1 MPDPIPP
8 TPFPDQ
14 SLKEDR
20 EITPSWFS
28 RHSFGV
34 FYGFLVLAVC
44 VGLGWLGQ
52 RVARSIQS
60 YLASQIRHNP
70 NASAAYR
77 AIDHRAQVQAEELF
91 KRLASGDEA
100 AADSILSLSD
110 DWTGKTQRTS
120 ATSQFLSSAI
130 NSPNVHIREA
140 AIQAELA
147 LEGITRDEIGLNNL
161 EGAVG
166 DPRQRLWAL
175 WLLGALGNRGVNPDH
190 AAKIIESYLN
200 DANVNVRATAVDGLS
215 LVATDETLPMLLD
228 RFRNDP
234 SPIVQERAVCDMA
247 QSGMYSHAL
256 RIRAAESLVRWLD
269 DPLLTGQ
276 QRTWTFQALHDITG
290 ASLGSNS
297 AAWRNWW
304 SKNSKR

>member
-8 TPFPDQ
+8 TPFPCQ

-20 EITPSWFS
+20 EISPFLFS

-34 FYGFLVLAVC
+34 CYGFLVLAVC

-77 AIDHRAQVQAEELF
+77 AIDHRAQVQAEALF
-91 KRLASGDEA
+91 KRLASGDAA

-110 DWTGKTQRTS
+110 DRTGKTQRTP

-130 NSPNVHIREA
+130 NSPNAHIREA

-175 WLLGALGNRGVNPDH
+175 WLMGALGNRGVNPDH
-190 AAKIIESYLN
+190 AAKLIESFLN
-200 DANVNVRATAVDGLS
+200 DANVYVRATAVDGMS
-215 LVATDETLPMLLD
+215 MVATTEYHTMILAGRPLMSLAIIPGSFGAVFFWFTTTLP
-228 RFRNDP
+228 
-234 SPIVQERAVCDMA
+234 
-247 QSGMYSHAL
+247 
-256 RIRAAESLVRWLD
+256 
-269 DPLLTGQ
+269 
-276 QRTWTFQALHDITG
+276 
-290 ASLGSNS
+290 
-297 AAWRNWW
+297 
-304 SKNSKR
+304 